1 MTALAAIRPD
11 AWNLPLFL
19 HVLAAFVLVGAL
31 VMVMASLAGA
41 SRNGSA
47 AAVRLG
53 FRSLL
58 LAALPAWIVMRVSA
72 QWLLSEENLDEEAPG
87 WVDIGFITS
96 ESTLLLLIAATVCA
110 GVAARRA
117 ARGGRAGGGLS
128 FAVVLLL
135 GISVLAYLVAVWAM
149 TTKPS

>member
-1 MTALAAIRPD
+1 MTALAATRPD

-19 HVLAAFVLVGAL
+19 HVLAALVLVGVL
-31 VMVMASLAGA
+31 VLVAVSLAGV

-47 AAVRLG
+47 AAVRLS

-58 LAALPAWIVMRVSA
+58 FAALPAWIVMRFSA

-87 WVDIGFITS
+87 WVDIGFMTS

-117 ARGGRAGGGLS
+117 GRGAEPGTGVSR
-128 FAVVLLL
+128 AVVILL
-135 GISVLAYLVAVWAM
+135 GISLLAYLVAIWAM

>member
-1 MTALAAIRPD
+1 MTPLAAIRPD

-19 HVLAAFVLVGAL
+19 HVLSALVLVGAVVL
-31 VMVMASLAGA
+31 VAASVAG
-41 SRNGSA
+41 SLRDGSA

-58 LAALPAWIVMRVSA
+58 LAALPAWLVMRVSA
-72 QWLLSEENLDEEAPG
+72 QWLASEENLDEEAPG

-117 ARGGRAGGGLS
+117 GRGADPGSGLS
-128 FAVVLLL
+128 GAVVVLM
-135 GISVLAYLVAVWAM
+135 GIALVAYLIVIWAM

>member
-1 MTALAAIRPD
+1 MTTLAATRPD

-19 HVLAAFVLVGAL
+19 HVLAALVLVGVL
-31 VMVMASLAGA
+31 VLVAVSLAGI
-41 SRNGSA
+41 SRSGSA
-47 AAVRLG
+47 AAVRLS

-58 LAALPAWIVMRVSA
+58 FAALPAWIVMRFSA

-117 ARGGRAGGGLS
+117 GRGAEPGGGVS
-128 FAVVLLL
+128 RAVVVLL
-135 GISVLAYLVAVWAM
+135 GISLLAYLVAIWAM